1 MTIAAQQQIDN
12 LLTELT
18 REEMLVLIERIAQQL
33 RQAEERQPLP
43 LYGIWKGKFPEV
55 TDIDKDLQE
64 MRNQWTEEYGELKSS
79 E

>member
-18 REEMLVLIERIAQQL
+18 REEMLALIERIAHQL
-33 RQAEERQPLP
+33 RQAEGRRPLS
-43 LYGIWKGKFPEV
+43 LYGIWKEKFPEV

-64 MRNQWTEEYGELKSS
+64 MRNQWTEEDEELKSS